1 MKNRPSCVG
10 FIHQPL
16 GLQQKDSLPVARTNL
31 SQACKSFESANNIF
45 GRCKNPWN
53 MKRTPGGSSG
63 GESGMLAGGCSVF
76 GLASDIG
83 GSARIPSSFC
93 GLYTLMSHRNSK
105 KSTSYFGKFASGVGY
120 IG

>member
-1 MKNRPSCVG
+1 MG
-10 FIHQPL
+10 FIPF
-16 GLQQKDSLPVARTNL
+16 ARTNL

-105 KSTSYFGKFASGVGY
+105 KSTSYFGKFASGVY
-120 IG
+120 TIKSSFCPITKSVDDIALYFN